1 MVFLRSRQY
10 RSCAKHM
17 TVLPSKLAKQD
28 FQRILYHKNERRNGM
43 SCYSEGEIAKVV
55 LEIIKDNPGI
65 RTSRLIDTARKK
77 MRPDGEDL
85 EILDNRNDDKF
96 SQKVRNIKSH
106 DTISSMVRTVGERNR
121 QWFLK

>member
-1 MVFLRSRQY
+1 
-10 RSCAKHM
+10 
-17 TVLPSKLAKQD
+17 
-28 FQRILYHKNERRNGM
+28 M
-43 SCYSEGEIAKVV
+43 SCYSENEIVDVV
-55 LEIIKDNPGI
+55 LEIIRNNPGI
-65 RTSRLIDTARKK
+65 RTSKLIDKAREQ

-106 DTISSMVRTVGERNR
+106 DTIVEQVITVGQRNR